1 MARDLI
7 PPSSPAGRPAP
18 DGTPNLI
25 ELPPEPPR
33 SAAEPVMREPAE
45 PSEFRNRF
53 GFLIGALAGI
63 LVAAVLVG
71 IVVLGDRPSPADE
84 GLEQNWSAWR
94 PTDTSLEGGSAQI
107 AEKVGHEYRHANG
120 KQLTLVSGESLE
132 APVALRSAT
141 GDIQVYQGNG
151 VLYQLNGLGPNMSI
165 KGGEAT
171 PERLQVVKREALELA
186 LYTFRYLPDAE
197 MVIAM
202 LPPPP
207 PQDGKG
213 DPALTATQKLLATA
227 TEDSIARNALF
238 YRPGDL
244 QPQLQVPLG
253 MTVPAKAPTPDT
265 LDPAENDT
273 INTLTQ
279 SNVFNWSV
287 QEQTG
292 YLILDRPS
300 TP

>member
-33 SAAEPVMREPAE
+33 SAAEPAMQEPIG
-45 PSEFRNRF
+45 PSQFRNRF
-53 GFLIGALAGI
+53 GFLLGALAGVFI
-63 LVAAVLVG
+63 AAALVG
-71 IVVLGDRPSPADE
+71 VVVLSDRGPAVDE
-84 GLEQNWSAWR
+84 GLEPNWSAWR
-94 PTDTSLEGGSAQI
+94 PSDTSLDGGPAQI
-107 AEKVGHEYRHANG
+107 AEKVGAEYRHPDG
-120 KQLTLVSGESLE
+120 KQLALVTGGPLE
-132 APVALRSAT
+132 APVALRPTA
-141 GDIQVYQGNG
+141 GKIEVFQGNG

-171 PERLQVVKREALELA
+171 AARLQVLKREALELA

-197 MVIAM
+197 MVVAM

-207 PQDGKG
+207 PPDGG
-213 DPALTATQKLLATA
+213 DPAVTATQKLLATA
-227 TEDSIARNALF
+227 GVDAIPKNALF

-244 QPQLQVPLG
+244 APQLQVPLG
-253 MTVPAKAPTPDT
+253 MTVPAKAPTAAT
-265 LDPAENDT
+265 LAAAENET
-273 INTLTQ
+273 ITTLTA
-279 SNVFNWSV
+279 SNLFTWSV
-287 QEQTG
+287 QEATG
-292 YLILDRPS
+292 YLVLDRPR